1 MCAVSVSA
9 ADDAAGNGA
18 ASAARSAQHGVQ
30 GRHNNSAHWPFTFNS
45 TVDGTIDAKYYAAY
59 QAAWSPTSKVNTHEN
74 VYHHMLQLRTLQPRG
89 AHGHIGFYP
98 LQTFKYYW
106 EARRITN
113 ALRVAKQAR
122 WPITCEVGFGTGM
135 STSVLVTATSSP
147 ESSLIGGTHHIFDC
161 RYCQG
166 IAGGKTPSWNYLTAV
181 FGERLQ
187 MIEGVSDTR
196 MLQFA
201 TESPATKCDLL
212 SIDGAHTY
220 PQVLRDVRA
229 ARRLAHADTI
239 LLFDDYQY
247 DQVNKSIREA
257 VAEGLIRVTQVFN
270 AESDPDPI
278 FASNRKGKAHA
289 PLRFGEALRPSSVPA
304 AFKPLSK

>member
-1 MCAVSVSA
+1 MPWICALVVRPTTRAKQKIALLWFCAYPFFFPTAPRAGRRSTSESILGTDLEILLRISLRAPASPAMLSPSSA

-18 ASAARSAQHGVQ
+18 ASAARSAATEGAHLPPPIVIRAQHGVQ

-113 ALRVAKQAR
+113 ALRLAKQAR

-135 STSVLVTATSSP
+135 STSVGGLGDCNVISGIFTHWWHSSH
-147 ESSLIGGTHHIFDC
+147 L
-161 RYCQG
+161 
-166 IAGGKTPSWNYLTAV
+166 
-181 FGERLQ
+181 
-187 MIEGVSDTR
+187 
-196 MLQFA
+196 
-201 TESPATKCDLL
+201 
-212 SIDGAHTY
+212 
-220 PQVLRDVRA
+220 
-229 ARRLAHADTI
+229 
-239 LLFDDYQY
+239 
-247 DQVNKSIREA
+247 
-257 VAEGLIRVTQVFN
+257 
-270 AESDPDPI
+270 
-278 FASNRKGKAHA
+278 
-289 PLRFGEALRPSSVPA
+289 
-304 AFKPLSK
+304 